1 MHFGSIRTTSATSRY
16 PGRTRFPAG
25 SSLTHCA
32 DWSDALVAIESSGA
46 AKKPL
51 CDSVEK
57 CFIQCIAPIRH
68 CHHFIYPTQDN
79 HRFIR
84 WSSLTWGP
92 TKCTIYSGACSGNP
106 PAEQL
111 VSTIE
116 SSMVPIYLCEAGAPT
131 VSVGWLVTRR
141 VGNINFFD
149 FPLISSRCFPLNN
162 RSCPPNT
169 VPVWQYNKL
178 TCNAPTVFF
187 PGMFQL
193 IRVYW

>member
-1 MHFGSIRTTSATSRY
+1 MHFGSIRTTGATSRY

-116 SSMVPIYLCEAGAPT
+116 SSMVPIYFCEAGSPT
-131 VSVGWLVTRR
+131 VSVGWSPEESATS
-141 VGNINFFD
+141 
-149 FPLISSRCFPLNN
+149 ISSIFLWFLHVVFPWIIEVVLLIQSLCGNTISWHATHQLFFSLVCF
-162 RSCPPNT
+162 S
-169 VPVWQYNKL
+169 
-178 TCNAPTVFF
+178 
-187 PGMFQL
+187 
-193 IRVYW
+193 